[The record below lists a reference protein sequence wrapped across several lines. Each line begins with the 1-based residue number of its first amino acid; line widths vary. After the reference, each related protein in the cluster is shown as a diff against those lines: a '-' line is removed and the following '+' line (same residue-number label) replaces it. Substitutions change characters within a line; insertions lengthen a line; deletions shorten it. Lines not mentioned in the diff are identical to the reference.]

1 MSHDKVDPR
10 GIWRRAYEL
19 LKEEN
24 EALVHDYEE
33 KIQSAKDQI
42 KLKGKEKL
50 SPGIY
55 PDEVHGM
62 LSLTNE
68 MIQQEEHKQTW
79 NQSVTMAVQI
89 VTSMKDIVA
98 QAIKNSPEASLAWA
112 GLCLILPV
120 SPNFVLA
127 IIHLT
132 RDLRRSEN
140 VEGLSKVIHRI
151 SYYPSYA
158 VWLMN
163 HHSPG
168 PDETWKVLEGQIVL
182 LYKMLIQYIAKS
194 VCQYYHVDSA
204 TNKVKQLLKDTLKWG
219 SWTTMID
226 DMQRLELEIQG
237 KAQDLNLIASRNLL
251 QTLNE
256 ASQQQLELNNHMEQ
270 YLRET
275 RDALALTLSSPGCQ
289 ASGVKEIYTQR
300 GPLVPFLR
308 DKESFVGREVC
319 FQQINEGFEQSTRI
333 ALCGLGGAGKSRIAL
348 EYVYQMR
355 EQDPHLCI
363 FWVFAA
369 SRSSLQS
376 SYETI
381 RREIPPEYIRTL
393 QFSLRTGVAGNV
405 DTERETISLV
415 TQWLRSDQISRWL
428 LVVDNADDLTFVDPT
443 QPEESHL
450 MNLIP
455 SASNGKVLITSRNGR
470 VAEELVGFANRVV
483 RVERMTMTEATTL
496 FRSML
501 PNDTSPEADIEKL
514 ADAIM
519 CLPLAIKQACAY
531 IRATYTTVSEY
542 LVLFMANEMNQKS
555 LLEENFGD
563 ITRRADVPNAVI
575 LTWQMSFEKMK
586 QQVPVTDAS
595 EILAFMAMVSREEI
609 PGFILACRWKKGDI
623 ALQRDIGLLLSYS
636 LITRMPQ
643 KNNHFNMHRLIQL
656 TVRAWLEKR
665 GDLDHFEAAALEVIH
680 NLFRKALSEEDWP
693 QCRLLYRHAQAVS
706 QYKYSEERYHRMN
719 EALLHDIYT
728 YSHPSPAQMDPC
740 QDLEGKIPIQL
751 LGSQP
756 AILQSCEFIEWMR
769 GEERGLLLVGPPGT
783 GKTSVCT
790 FLIASYLPRHVNA
803 ETLYFLFSYAMTGD
817 DQMSQSVLL
826 KLLGQLCRVYVE
838 GSRIPDKV
846 REIWSQCKDP
856 STKRVNV
863 DELLSILVHV
873 ADDLDREVIVIFD
886 GIDEVQS
893 TANLDGIFRMID
905 SLLNHRRFRLLV
917 SSRAVGYMEERQ
929 WPQRMLKIELS
940 LETFT
945 VIGWTTAIPHMIQQ
959 VGFDQIITIINK
971 DPAGSTSWMYDAVFA
986 SMRIGQRRYVERI
999 FCWLAYSLR
1008 SLTSGEVL
1016 EAINSDFNTSF
1027 DESELTAM
1035 CHPLAVPAFNGETR
1049 VIQFMHKR
1057 VESHVLQLHTSTATG
1072 EADANWIIISSCLR
1086 CILRYGPEVAIET
1099 INELPSQF
1107 LMYAAKYWPKHLQ
1120 SCISPSV
1127 AVKGTDIPDEA
1138 RDYMRQL
1145 FDLNS
1150 SQAFLGWLRLFD
1162 PMNPTRGSQLE
1173 AALDDFPPQ
1182 AAYIAEL
1189 GLPPEILLLTPNK
1202 TMPAA
1207 QPIMPIRRRKGW
1219 KEKAGAFWA
1228 RRHFLTD

>member
-19 LKEEN
+19 LKEDN
-24 EALVHDYEE
+24 EALVHEYEE

-42 KLKGKEKL
+42 KLNGKEKL

-98 QAIKNSPEASLAWA
+98 QAMKNSPEGSLAWA

-120 SPNFVLA
+120 FLNPVQQ
-127 IIHLT
+127 
-132 RDLRRSEN
+132 RSEN

-168 PDETWKVLEGQIVL
+168 PDETWNVLEGQIVL

-194 VCQYYHVDSA
+194 VCQYYHVDST
-204 TNKVKQLLKDTLKWG
+204 TNKVKQLLKDTLKWD

-251 QTLNE
+251 

-270 YLRET
+270 YLREI

-348 EYVYQMR
+348 EYVYRMR

-443 QPEESHL
+443 HPEESHL

-531 IRATYTTVSEY
+531 IRATYTT
-542 LVLFMANEMNQKS
+542 KS

-595 EILAFMAMVSREEI
+595 EILAFMAM
-609 PGFILACRWKKGDI
+609 
-623 ALQRDIGLLLSYS
+623 
-636 LITRMPQ
+636 
-643 KNNHFNMHRLIQL
+643 
-656 TVRAWLEKR
+656 
-665 GDLDHFEAAALEVIH
+665 
-680 NLFRKALSEEDWP
+680 
-693 QCRLLYRHAQAVS
+693 
-706 QYKYSEERYHRMN
+706 
-719 EALLHDIYT
+719 
-728 YSHPSPAQMDPC
+728 
-740 QDLEGKIPIQL
+740 
-751 LGSQP
+751 
-756 AILQSCEFIEWMR
+756 
-769 GEERGLLLVGPPGT
+769 
-783 GKTSVCT
+783 
-790 FLIASYLPRHVNA
+790 
-803 ETLYFLFSYAMTGD
+803 
-817 DQMSQSVLL
+817 
-826 KLLGQLCRVYVE
+826 
-838 GSRIPDKV
+838 
-846 REIWSQCKDP
+846 CKDP

-1086 CILRYGPEVAIET
+1086 CILRYGPEVATET

-1127 AVKGTDIPDEA
+1127 AVKETDIPDEA

>member
-42 KLKGKEKL
+42 KLKGLLLGKEKL

-120 SPNFVLA
+120 FLNPVQQ
-127 IIHLT
+127 
-132 RDLRRSEN
+132 RSEN

-204 TNKVKQLLKDTLKWG
+204 TNKVKQLLKDTLKWD

-270 YLRET
+270 YLREI

-348 EYVYQMR
+348 EYVYRMR

-595 EILAFMAMVSREEI
+595 EILAFMAM
-609 PGFILACRWKKGDI
+609 
-623 ALQRDIGLLLSYS
+623 
-636 LITRMPQ
+636 
-643 KNNHFNMHRLIQL
+643 
-656 TVRAWLEKR
+656 
-665 GDLDHFEAAALEVIH
+665 
-680 NLFRKALSEEDWP
+680 
-693 QCRLLYRHAQAVS
+693 
-706 QYKYSEERYHRMN
+706 
-719 EALLHDIYT
+719 
-728 YSHPSPAQMDPC
+728 
-740 QDLEGKIPIQL
+740 
-751 LGSQP
+751 
-756 AILQSCEFIEWMR
+756 
-769 GEERGLLLVGPPGT
+769 
-783 GKTSVCT
+783 
-790 FLIASYLPRHVNA
+790 
-803 ETLYFLFSYAMTGD
+803 
-817 DQMSQSVLL
+817 
-826 KLLGQLCRVYVE
+826 
-838 GSRIPDKV
+838 
-846 REIWSQCKDP
+846 CKDP

-1202 TMPAA
+1202 TMPTA

>member
-19 LKEEN
+19 LKEDN
-24 EALVHDYEE
+24 EALVHEYEE

-42 KLKGKEKL
+42 KLNGKEKL
-50 SPGIY
+50 SPGIC

-98 QAIKNSPEASLAWA
+98 QAMKNSPEGSLAWA

-120 SPNFVLA
+120 FLNPVQQ
-127 IIHLT
+127 
-132 RDLRRSEN
+132 RSEN

-168 PDETWKVLEGQIVL
+168 PDETWNVLEGQIVL

-194 VCQYYHVDSA
+194 VCQYYHVDST
-204 TNKVKQLLKDTLKWG
+204 TNKVKQLLKDTLKWD
-219 SWTTMID
+219 SWTAMID

-270 YLRET
+270 YLREI

-289 ASGVKEIYTQR
+289 ASGVKEIYT
-300 GPLVPFLR
+300 
-308 DKESFVGREVC
+308 
-319 FQQINEGFEQSTRI
+319 
-333 ALCGLGGAGKSRIAL
+333 KSRIAL
-348 EYVYQMR
+348 EYVYRMR

-443 QPEESHL
+443 HPEESHL

-531 IRATYTTVSEY
+531 IRATYTT
-542 LVLFMANEMNQKS
+542 KS

-595 EILAFMAMVSREEI
+595 EILAFMAM
-609 PGFILACRWKKGDI
+609 
-623 ALQRDIGLLLSYS
+623 
-636 LITRMPQ
+636 
-643 KNNHFNMHRLIQL
+643 
-656 TVRAWLEKR
+656 
-665 GDLDHFEAAALEVIH
+665 
-680 NLFRKALSEEDWP
+680 
-693 QCRLLYRHAQAVS
+693 
-706 QYKYSEERYHRMN
+706 
-719 EALLHDIYT
+719 
-728 YSHPSPAQMDPC
+728 
-740 QDLEGKIPIQL
+740 
-751 LGSQP
+751 
-756 AILQSCEFIEWMR
+756 
-769 GEERGLLLVGPPGT
+769 
-783 GKTSVCT
+783 
-790 FLIASYLPRHVNA
+790 
-803 ETLYFLFSYAMTGD
+803 
-817 DQMSQSVLL
+817 
-826 KLLGQLCRVYVE
+826 
-838 GSRIPDKV
+838 
-846 REIWSQCKDP
+846 CKDP

-1086 CILRYGPEVAIET
+1086 CILRYGPEVATET

-1127 AVKGTDIPDEA
+1127 AVKETDIPDEA

-1202 TMPAA
+1202 TMPTA

>member
-19 LKEEN
+19 LKEDN
-24 EALVHDYEE
+24 EALVHEYEE

-42 KLKGKEKL
+42 KLNGKEKL

-55 PDEVHGM
+55 PDKVHGM

-98 QAIKNSPEASLAWA
+98 QAMKNSPEGSLAWA

-120 SPNFVLA
+120 FLNPVQQ
-127 IIHLT
+127 
-132 RDLRRSEN
+132 RSEN

-168 PDETWKVLEGQIVL
+168 PDETWNVLEGQIVL

-194 VCQYYHVDSA
+194 VCQYYHVDST
-204 TNKVKQLLKDTLKWG
+204 TNKVKQLLKDTLKWD

-251 QTLNE
+251 

-270 YLRET
+270 YLREI

-348 EYVYQMR
+348 EYVYRMR

-443 QPEESHL
+443 HPEESHL

-531 IRATYTTVSEY
+531 IRATYTT
-542 LVLFMANEMNQKS
+542 KS

-595 EILAFMAMVSREEI
+595 EILAFMAM
-609 PGFILACRWKKGDI
+609 
-623 ALQRDIGLLLSYS
+623 
-636 LITRMPQ
+636 
-643 KNNHFNMHRLIQL
+643 
-656 TVRAWLEKR
+656 
-665 GDLDHFEAAALEVIH
+665 
-680 NLFRKALSEEDWP
+680 
-693 QCRLLYRHAQAVS
+693 
-706 QYKYSEERYHRMN
+706 
-719 EALLHDIYT
+719 
-728 YSHPSPAQMDPC
+728 
-740 QDLEGKIPIQL
+740 
-751 LGSQP
+751 
-756 AILQSCEFIEWMR
+756 
-769 GEERGLLLVGPPGT
+769 
-783 GKTSVCT
+783 
-790 FLIASYLPRHVNA
+790 
-803 ETLYFLFSYAMTGD
+803 
-817 DQMSQSVLL
+817 
-826 KLLGQLCRVYVE
+826 
-838 GSRIPDKV
+838 
-846 REIWSQCKDP
+846 CKDP

-893 TANLDGIFRMID
+893 TANLEGIFRMID

-1086 CILRYGPEVAIET
+1086 CILRYGPEVATET

-1127 AVKGTDIPDEA
+1127 AVKETDIPDEA

>member
-19 LKEEN
+19 LKEDN
-24 EALVHDYEE
+24 EALVHEYEE

-42 KLKGKEKL
+42 KLNGKEKL
-50 SPGIY
+50 SPGIC

-98 QAIKNSPEASLAWA
+98 QAMKNSPEGSLAWA

-120 SPNFVLA
+120 FLNPVQQ
-127 IIHLT
+127 
-132 RDLRRSEN
+132 RSEN

-168 PDETWKVLEGQIVL
+168 PDETWNVLEGQIVL

-194 VCQYYHVDSA
+194 VCQYYHVDST
-204 TNKVKQLLKDTLKWG
+204 TNKVKQLLKDTLKWD
-219 SWTTMID
+219 SWTAMID

-270 YLRET
+270 YLREI

-348 EYVYQMR
+348 EYVYRMR

-443 QPEESHL
+443 HPEESHL

-531 IRATYTTVSEY
+531 IRATYTT
-542 LVLFMANEMNQKS
+542 KS

-595 EILAFMAMVSREEI
+595 EILAFMAM
-609 PGFILACRWKKGDI
+609 
-623 ALQRDIGLLLSYS
+623 
-636 LITRMPQ
+636 
-643 KNNHFNMHRLIQL
+643 
-656 TVRAWLEKR
+656 
-665 GDLDHFEAAALEVIH
+665 
-680 NLFRKALSEEDWP
+680 
-693 QCRLLYRHAQAVS
+693 
-706 QYKYSEERYHRMN
+706 
-719 EALLHDIYT
+719 
-728 YSHPSPAQMDPC
+728 
-740 QDLEGKIPIQL
+740 
-751 LGSQP
+751 
-756 AILQSCEFIEWMR
+756 
-769 GEERGLLLVGPPGT
+769 
-783 GKTSVCT
+783 
-790 FLIASYLPRHVNA
+790 
-803 ETLYFLFSYAMTGD
+803 
-817 DQMSQSVLL
+817 
-826 KLLGQLCRVYVE
+826 
-838 GSRIPDKV
+838 
-846 REIWSQCKDP
+846 CKDP

-1086 CILRYGPEVAIET
+1086 CILRYGPEVATET

-1127 AVKGTDIPDEA
+1127 AVKETDIPDEA
-1138 RDYMRQL
+1138 KDYMRQL

>member
-19 LKEEN
+19 LKEDN
-24 EALVHDYEE
+24 EALVHEYEE

-42 KLKGKEKL
+42 KLNGKEKL

-98 QAIKNSPEASLAWA
+98 QAMKNSPEGSLAWA

-120 SPNFVLA
+120 FLNPVQQ
-127 IIHLT
+127 
-132 RDLRRSEN
+132 RSEN

-168 PDETWKVLEGQIVL
+168 PDETWNVLEGQIVL
-182 LYKMLIQYIAKS
+182 LYKILIQYIAKS
-194 VCQYYHVDSA
+194 VCQYYHVDST
-204 TNKVKQLLKDTLKWG
+204 TNKVKQLLKDTLKWD

-270 YLRET
+270 YLREI

-319 FQQINEGFEQSTRI
+319 FQQINKGFEQSTRI

-348 EYVYQMR
+348 EYVYRMR

-443 QPEESHL
+443 HPEESHL

-531 IRATYTTVSEY
+531 IRATYTTLSEY
-542 LVLFMANEMNQKS
+542 LALFMANEMNQKS

-636 LITRMPQ
+636 LITRMSQ

-706 QYKYSEERYHRMN
+706 QYN
-719 EALLHDIYT
+719 
-728 YSHPSPAQMDPC
+728 
-740 QDLEGKIPIQL
+740 
-751 LGSQP
+751 
-756 AILQSCEFIEWMR
+756 
-769 GEERGLLLVGPPGT
+769 
-783 GKTSVCT
+783 T

-856 STKRVNV
+856 STKRVNA

-917 SSRAVGYMEERQ
+917 SSRAAGYMEERQ
-929 WPQRMLKIELS
+929 WPQRMLRIELS

-1057 VESHVLQLHTSTATG
+1057 VKSHVLQLHTSTATG

-1086 CILRYGPEVAIET
+1086 CILRYGPEVATET

-1127 AVKGTDIPDEA
+1127 AVKETDIPDEV

-1162 PMNPTRGSQLE
+1162 PMNPTRGYQLE

-1202 TMPAA
+1202 TMPTA